1 VSEGRKLNGSLSLT
15 FGPKRI
21 EAIWDLPLVD
31 LRNGTLIKLS
41 ALLGSYFPERLAG
54 VKYRF

>member
-1 VSEGRKLNGSLSLT
+1 MGLLSVVSEGRKLNGSLSLT

-31 LRNGTLIKLS
+31 LRM
-41 ALLGSYFPERLAG
+41 AR
-54 VKYRF
+54 